1 MTTRLNTTL
10 PLNSDC
16 IAIHTKKGDIMRE
29 VTIFQGLFLILC
41 LITVIGLIL
50 LPTIFVLAKVQKDV
64 ASGNDTSVYNKGL
77 ALSDLG
83 NYTGAI
89 VYYDKALAINP
100 HDVNALTHKGIA
112 LDNLGNYSGAIV
124 YYDKALAINPKYE
137 DALYN
142 KGSTIDNLGVDQ
154 LMKYLYD
161 NGFKVLTFKQLGYNT
176 QTNTFY
182 LK

>member
-1 MTTRLNTTL
+1 MAFYFADEQRLEYDDKIKYNTADV
-10 PLNSDC
+10 NSDC

-29 VTIFQGLFLILC
+29 VTIFQGLFPILC

-64 ASGNDTSVYNKGL
+64 VSGNDTSVYNKGL

-112 LDNLGNYSGAIV
+112 LDNLGNHTGDYSI
-124 YYDKALAINPKYE
+124 L
-137 DALYN
+137 
-142 KGSTIDNLGVDQ
+142 
-154 LMKYLYD
+154 
-161 NGFKVLTFKQLGYNT
+161 
-176 QTNTFY
+176 
-182 LK
+182 